1 MRYGGIRLNINIMPK
16 LDPIQT
22 ADRLRQRLEELIVGK
37 EVAARDL
44 KALLTDA
51 QIAAID
57 EAWAAQQALRK
68 QKRARTKDEQVA
80 LGWKSKRDV
89 QIEIVQKA
97 VAEFEAQ
104 ELEAYEE
111 LLHQRELKVA
121 RVFMDAFSKAHAN
134 NRNARS
140 EANLALQRAGF
151 PRTDRVARTTLSQRD
166 KEVRDMEAALTAR
179 FEAEMTPEER
189 EQLELAREFD
199 ESQRRKR

>member
-22 ADRLRQRLEELIVGK
+22 ADRLRQRLEELVAGK

-44 KALLTDA
+44 KALLTNE

-57 EAWAAQQALRK
+57 EAWAVQQALRK

-80 LGWKSKRDV
+80 LGWKSKREV
-89 QIEIVQKA
+89 QIEILQKA
-97 VAEFEAQ
+97 VAEFEAE

-111 LLHQRELKVA
+111 LLHQRELKAA
-121 RVFMDAFSKAHAN
+121 RVFMDAFCDTRVN
-134 NRNARS
+134 NKNGWS
-140 EANLALQRAGF
+140 EANAALQRAGF

-166 KEVRDMEAALTAR
+166 KEVRDMEAALMAR

>member
-1 MRYGGIRLNINIMPK
+1 MPK

-22 ADRLRQRLEELIVGK
+22 ADRLRQRLEELIAGK

-44 KALLTDA
+44 KALLTNE

-57 EAWAAQQALRK
+57 EAWAAQQELRK
-68 QKRARTKDEQVA
+68 RKRARTKEEEVV

-89 QIEIVQKA
+89 QIEVVKKV
-97 VAEFEAQ
+97 VADFELR
-104 ELEAYEE
+104 ELEEHEE
-111 LLHQRELKVA
+111 LLRQRELKAA
-121 RVFMDAFSKAHAN
+121 RVFMDAFCEARVN
-134 NRNARS
+134 NKNGWS
-140 EANLALQRAGF
+140 EANAALQRAGF
-151 PRTDRVARTTLSQRD
+151 PRTDRIARTSLSRRD
-166 KEVRDMEAALTAR
+166 KEIRDMEAALMAR